1 MSLRS
6 TVRERILSDMLRSVN
21 EQNSS
26 WKVLV
31 VDKHTLQ
38 ILNASCRVSD
48 LMEERITVIENL
60 HMKRQPL
67 PTLDAVYFLTPTE
80 ESVEAFLFDWT
91 RKDNKRLY
99 QNAHLFF
106 SSRLG
111 DRLCEGIAN
120 SAVAPF
126 IKSMKDLNLDF
137 LAVESQVF
145 SLNRGDLDIMRL
157 YNPNAEG
164 ASSEKNEIAAQIVTL
179 LATLN
184 EAPAIRYAKNDK
196 VRVARELATI
206 VQKQLD
212 EFQRVNKNWEPKTD
226 STLLIVGREMD
237 TLAPVLHE
245 FTYQAMV
252 YDLLDIIEDKYV
264 YSSKDGT
271 DNPVQKTAILDEKDD
286 LWVEYRHSHISDMIP
301 SLKNAFQKFMSEN
314 SAGALQKKK
323 KPTDDDSSPAPSTSE
338 LAAAVRALPQ
348 YNERI
353 SRFSLHFDI
362 TQKCTE
368 QFRKHQLVKVAG
380 LEQNLAM
387 GEDENGQPLK
397 NSLTQLAQLL
407 RDNDI
412 ELEDKLR
419 LTMTYIMTQGGMKD
433 DQREQLM
440 DMAEFSPTDQN
451 VIRSLIYLGVQVTRE
466 SKEKRSK
473 NDMTRKRKPSKKD
486 DVPISLSRFVP
497 LIKDLAES
505 ALQNKLSTA
514 EFPYV
519 RDPSPSG
526 QNPRSSRPGSAMS
539 SSSNNGGASSSSGSA
554 SGSQGATSFSLKR
567 TAGWASNKKAAG
579 GKEKP
584 GKPVEPEFSGPRLII
599 FVAGGVTASETRS
612 IYELS
617 KQFKR
622 EILIGSTSLLTPKSF
637 NLKLGKL
644 DQGKDFDGNDDIDY

>member
-1 MSLRS
+1 MSLRNIA
-6 TVRERILSDMLRSVN
+6 RDRILSDMLRSVN
-21 EQNSS
+21 EQDAS
-26 WKVLV
+26 WKVLI
-31 VDKHTLQ
+31 VDKHTLP

-48 LMEERITVIENL
+48 LMEEKITVIENL

-67 PTLDAVYFLTPTE
+67 PSLDAVYFLTPSE
-80 ESVEAFLFDWT
+80 ESVEAFLYDWT

-99 QNAHLFF
+99 RNAHLFF
-106 SSRLG
+106 ASRLG
-111 DRLCEGIAN
+111 DRICEGIAN
-120 SAVAPF
+120 SAAAPF

-137 LAVESQVF
+137 LAIESQLF
-145 SLNRGDLDIMRL
+145 SLNRGDTDIMRL

-164 ASSEKNEIAAQIVTL
+164 SSSEKSEIAEQIVTV

-212 EFQRVNKNWEPKTD
+212 DFQRLNKTWEPKTD

-252 YDLLDIIEDKYV
+252 YDLLDIKEDKYV
-264 YSSKDGT
+264 YTTKDGT
-271 DNPVQKTAILDEKDD
+271 DHAVEKTSLLDEKDD

-301 SLKNAFQKFMSEN
+301 SLKNSFQKFMSEN

-323 KPTDDDSSPAPSTSE
+323 KPTDDDSASTPSTAE

-412 ELEDKLR
+412 ELADKLR

-433 DQREQLM
+433 EQREQLM
-440 DMAEFSPTDQN
+440 DMAEFSPEDQN
-451 VIRSLIYLGVQVTRE
+451 VIRSLIYLGVKVTSE
-466 SKEKRSK
+466 AKEKRSK
-473 NDMTRKRKPSKKD
+473 NDMNRKRKSVKKD
-486 DVPISLSRFVP
+486 DVPFSLSRFVP
-497 LIKDLAES
+497 LIKDLTAT
-505 ALQNKLSTA
+505 AIQNQLNTA

-519 RDPSPSG
+519 RDPTPS
-526 QNPRSSRPGSAMS
+526 QNPRASRPGSAVS
-539 SSSNNGGASSSSGSA
+539 SSSNNNGGGGSSSS
-554 SGSQGATSFSLKR
+554 ATSYSLKQR

-579 GKEKP
+579 KEKAN
-584 GKPVEPEFSGPRLII
+584 KPIEPEFSGPRLII
-599 FVAGGVTASETRS
+599 FIAGGVTASETRS

-622 EILIGSTSLLTPKSF
+622 DIIIGSTSLITPASF
-637 NLKLGKL
+637 ISKLGKL
-644 DQGKDFDGNDDIDY
+644 DQTRNANNDDIDY

>member
-1 MSLRS
+1 MSLR
-6 TVRERILSDMLRSVN
+6 TIARERILGDMLRSVN
-21 EQNSS
+21 EQDAS

-31 VDKHTLQ
+31 VDKHTLP
-38 ILNASCRVSD
+38 ILNSACRVSD
-48 LMEERITVIENL
+48 LMEEKITVIENL

-80 ESVEAFLFDWT
+80 ESVEAFLYDWT

-99 QNAHLFF
+99 RNAHLFF
-106 SSRLG
+106 SSRIG

-120 SAVAPF
+120 SAAAPF
-126 IKSMKDLNLDF
+126 IKTMKDLNLDF

-145 SLNRGDLDIMRL
+145 SLNRGDDDILRL

-164 ASSEKNEIAAQIVTL
+164 AASEKHEIAEQIVTV

-184 EAPAIRYAKNDK
+184 EAPAIRYVKNDK

-206 VQKQLD
+206 VQKRLD
-212 EFQRVNKNWEPKTD
+212 EFQRLNKHWEPKTD
-226 STLLIVGREMD
+226 STLLILGREID

-252 YDLLDIIEDKYV
+252 HDLLDISDDKYV
-264 YSSKDGT
+264 YTAKDGS
-271 DNPVQKTAILDEKDD
+271 DRPVEKTAILDEKDD

-301 SLKNAFQKFMSEN
+301 ALKNAFQKFMSEN

-323 KPTDDDSSPAPSTSE
+323 RPSDDESSSAPTTAE

-368 QFRKHQLVKVAG
+368 QFKKRQLVKVAG
-380 LEQNLAM
+380 LAQNLAM
-387 GEDENGQPLK
+387 GEDEVGQPLK
-397 NSLTQLAQLL
+397 NTLTQLAQLL
-407 RDNDI
+407 RDGDI
-412 ELEDKLR
+412 LLEDKLR

-440 DMAEFSPTDQN
+440 DMAEFSPSDQS

-473 NDMTRKRKPSKKD
+473 NETGRKRAKSKKD
-486 DVPISLSRFVP
+486 DVPFTLSRFVP
-497 LIKDLAES
+497 LIKDITELAV
-505 ALQNKLSTA
+505 QNKLSTS

-519 RDPSPSG
+519 RDPTPS
-526 QNPRSSRPGSAMS
+526 QNPRSSRPGSGS
-539 SSSNNGGASSSSGSA
+539 SSSASSSA
-554 SGSQGATSFSLKR
+554 SGATSFSLKR
-567 TAGWASNKKAAG
+567 QAGWASSKKSSA
-579 GKEKP
+579 GKEKSGRAP
-584 GKPVEPEFSGPRLII
+584 EPEYSGPRLII
-599 FVAGGVTASETRS
+599 FIAGGVTDSETRS

-622 EILIGSTSLLTPKSF
+622 EIIIGSTSLLTPKSF
-637 NLKLGKL
+637 NFKLGKL
-644 DQGKDFDGNDDIDY
+644 DQAGGIDGKDDFDF